1 MDKNIGE
8 QLNKA
13 YEAFRQACMDK
24 DSAVKELQQ
33 KTENYEQRI
42 REQQE
47 KLSRQQ
53 CVIDKLKSELLLANS
68 GRDTTHGYTPL
79 LEDSETKK
87 NDMPLN
93 LKLDQL
99 KPGIPREKRLKEQLE
114 NDSNKLKAIEGESNL
129 KEKKLETILLYK
141 EEEIRFL
148 RSVLREKT
156 ERHNCQQM
164 HTCDVEVRRPEVSSS
179 PRQEVSPGVP
189 NVLTSHERADLEKTF
204 LEMKEELHRICML
217 TRMQTD
223 HLSKFNLKN
232 ETAREIQF
240 SMPIQCTDKTDE
252 ETEELFKPQVKNNMI
267 RGASCIASITPRG
280 LGQDEEDN
288 SIESLSKFNIKFPP
302 TDNDSAFLHS
312 TPEKPK
318 VLDAAPRTETLRQDR
333 FDMKRRDVALNYVES
348 ESTSFEIHGIDP
360 ITSAIQNLS
369 TTDKTKLPNH
379 VNIPNAPDK
388 TQCLPTGTHN
398 PIYVNIF
405 PLQDTSEVLSPS
417 LEPPGRAIRGP
428 QQPLW
433 KPCPNQD
440 NDLLA
445 QSGTDSELHIP
456 SRVCEFCQAVFPP
469 SITSRGDF
477 FRHLNSHFK
486 GES

>member
-1 MDKNIGE
+1 MLE
-8 QLNKA
+8 
-13 YEAFRQACMDK
+13 
-24 DSAVKELQQ
+24 
-33 KTENYEQRI
+33 TENYEQRI

-53 CVIDKLKSELLLANS
+53 CIIDKLKSELLLANS

-87 NDMPLN
+87 NDVPLN
-93 LKLDQL
+93 LTLDQL
-99 KPGIPREKRLKEQLE
+99 KPEIPREKHLKEQLE
-114 NDSNKLKAIEGESNL
+114 NDSNKLKPIEGESNL
-129 KEKKLETILLYK
+129 KEKKLEMILLHK

-156 ERHNCQQM
+156 ERHNCQQV

-179 PRQEVSPGVP
+179 PRQEVSPGIP

-217 TRMQTD
+217 TRTQTD

-252 ETEELFKPQVKNNMI
+252 QTEELFKPQVKNNMI
-267 RGASCIASITPRG
+267 RGASCITSITPRG

-318 VLDAAPRTETLRQDR
+318 VLDAAPRTETLRQDK
-333 FDMKRRDVALNYVES
+333 FDMKRRDVALNYGES

-360 ITSAIQNLS
+360 ITSAVQNLT

-388 TQCLPTGTHN
+388 TQGLPTGTHN
-398 PIYVNIF
+398 PIYVNTF
-405 PLQDTSEVLSPS
+405 PLQDTSEVLFPS

-445 QSGTDSELHIP
+445 QSGTDAELHIP